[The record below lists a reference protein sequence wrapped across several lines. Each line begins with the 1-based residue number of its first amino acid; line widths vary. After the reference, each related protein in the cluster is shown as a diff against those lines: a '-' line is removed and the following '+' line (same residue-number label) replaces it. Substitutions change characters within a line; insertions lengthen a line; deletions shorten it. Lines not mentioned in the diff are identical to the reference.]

1 MKARIYERKR
11 VSFIL
16 GFWGDENNLGTL
28 LRVQKGRVFAGKNRK
43 YNRAIYHT
51 CYEAIFYNPEE
62 KSLGKISSEQD
73 FTAKLTTKTKS
84 MMKKILKEKGF
95 DIEDVEIWM

>member
-1 MKARIYERKR
+1 MDKNY
-11 VSFIL
+11 VL
-16 GFWGDENNLGTL
+16 FWGNEDNLGTL
-28 LRVQKGRVFAGKNRK
+28 LKVQKSKVFAGKNRE

-62 KSLGKISSEQD
+62 NSLGKISSEQD

-84 MMKKILKEKGF
+84 MMKKVLKEKGF
-95 DIEDVEIWM
+95 NIEEFEVLK

>member
-1 MKARIYERKR
+1 MDKNYA
-11 VSFIL
+11 S
-16 GFWGDENNLGTL
+16 FWGNEDNLGTL
-28 LRVQKGRVFAGKNRK
+28 LSVDKIRVFAGKNRE
-43 YNRAIYHT
+43 YNRAIYHN

-73 FTAKLTTKTKS
+73 FTAKLITKTKS

-95 DIEDVEIWM
+95 DIEEFEDLK

>member
-1 MKARIYERKR
+1 MVTMNNNY
-11 VSFIL
+11 VSF
-16 GFWGDENNLGTL
+16 WGNEDNLGTL
-28 LRVQKGRVFAGKNRK
+28 LKVQKSRVFAGKNRE

-84 MMKKILKEKGF
+84 IMKKILKEKGF
-95 DIEDVEIWM
+95 ENFEIEE